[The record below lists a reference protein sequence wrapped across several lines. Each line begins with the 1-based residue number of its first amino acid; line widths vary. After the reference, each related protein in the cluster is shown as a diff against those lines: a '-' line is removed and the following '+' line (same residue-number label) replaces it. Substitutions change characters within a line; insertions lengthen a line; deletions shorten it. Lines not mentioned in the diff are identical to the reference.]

1 MVFQS
6 NSIATCVSAFG
17 TSGPLKCASD
27 CGRSTFTAKNRIVVR
42 SYYGHLDNLESQ
54 LFSYFRCSLGSAMVT

>member
-1 MVFQS
+1 MIFQS

-17 TSGPLKCASD
+17 TSGLLRVASD
-27 CGRSTFTAKNRIVVR
+27 CGQSIFTAKNRTVVR

-54 LFSYFRCSLGSAMVT
+54 PFSYFRCSLGSAMVT